1 MQYRK
6 DTGGDDDFEI
16 KQQLSSLLF
25 VKDLIESR
33 LKSINEGS
41 FDSDS
46 NGIPTQIDW
55 NNTKLFS
62 LPFDVV
68 LKNNIGLS
76 YFIEFMSSIG
86 AQGYVYFY
94 LNVEGFKVSAEQ
106 QISEAELI
114 KMGKCN
120 ANNCVHLDSLKE
132 AAINIYDTYL
142 SEKAS
147 HKLKLEETI
156 CKNIHSRIMTEKLSE
171 NWFDSAH
178 HQVYDIMM
186 NSEQFFAAFKK
197 SNHYVKLLAE
207 LDLLK
212 DLNGKQ
218 EEDCEPLAKCDD
230 NDSNSISFDD
240 CDSLN
245 SLEDIILT
253 SDNIS
258 ITSDGSGNSN
268 STTSGYSTSNTT
280 LHVSE
285 DIEVSAEIIK
295 TGVVREFGNAYAAY
309 VINVTKKT
317 INSPEEK
324 WVILR
329 RYSDFHAFHQN
340 ITDKFPNLKSLT
352 LPGKR
357 TFNNMN
363 KDFVEQ
369 RRHLL
374 NTYLNQLLKSSNT
387 RSDLR
392 EQVLNFFRPGNYE
405 KEKFQFS
412 KKVQNSIFNPL
423 KTSVMNVG
431 NVMKNSSGN
440 LLDGL
445 QRLSRLGSVPAP
457 NSTQSLHTS
466 KSSFR
471 LNFQNDSQNT
481 NPKLQTM
488 TPIESLKVSANL
500 DIDSEDNIPL
510 RIMLL
515 LMDEVFDLKNKNL
528 WLRRRIVTFLRQ
540 IIHMTYGDAINKK
553 IIDYVEDLTNSP
565 SIADYIK
572 AFKNSFWPNGQ
583 LAQPLPARSQ
593 STKMRTRVAAKML
606 LLTNDLKRIIG
617 SETSRKGLMCVF
629 EMFQHENL
637 NRRLV
642 LVLFE
647 GILQELFPNNHFDQI
662 FQKLHSKSTRIPES
676 ENKANNWP
684 PYLYKFLG
692 VDKSALKSP
701 TKSPIHRR
709 KKT

>member
-1 MQYRK
+1 MKVSDYIWIVLTIVLFITTFSLQLLLIVFSSLLFVIIGCLSSLYLNHSSVEKDYQIFRSCHSIQMIDSNKEWKEFLDNLNDNPVVHTLPKADVFTGDPLIDDQLNDVLRLAFRDYINSWYAYVSPNQEFTLHLYSIAQMAIKSVTQRLHSMDIVSYMTTKLVDDFASHLRLYRLAQNKLKELKVNDPNANLLSIFFDFEVSMERNICRDLVSEDNESCTDYLSQICDILQYLLLPIDCFKSRTFRSLFRGLVVKSCLYPLLEMLSDPDFINQTIVWLYKSYLVSSDTFINVLRLCDKSEELEAVRQMVCHEIAFLRSK

-324 WVILR
+324 
-329 RYSDFHAFHQN
+329 
-340 ITDKFPNLKSLT
+340 K
-352 LPGKR
+352 
-357 TFNNMN
+357 
-363 KDFVEQ
+363 E
-369 RRHLL
+369 
-374 NTYLNQLLKSSNT
+374 
-387 RSDLR
+387 
-392 EQVLNFFRPGNYE
+392 NF
-405 KEKFQFS
+405 
-412 KKVQNSIFNPL
+412 
-423 KTSVMNVG
+423 
-431 NVMKNSSGN
+431 
-440 LLDGL
+440 
-445 QRLSRLGSVPAP
+445 
-457 NSTQSLHTS
+457 
-466 KSSFR
+466 
-471 LNFQNDSQNT
+471 
-481 NPKLQTM
+481 
-488 TPIESLKVSANL
+488 
-500 DIDSEDNIPL
+500 
-510 RIMLL
+510 
-515 LMDEVFDLKNKNL
+515 
-528 WLRRRIVTFLRQ
+528 
-540 IIHMTYGDAINKK
+540 
-553 IIDYVEDLTNSP
+553 
-565 SIADYIK
+565 
-572 AFKNSFWPNGQ
+572 
-583 LAQPLPARSQ
+583 
-593 STKMRTRVAAKML
+593 
-606 LLTNDLKRIIG
+606 
-617 SETSRKGLMCVF
+617 
-629 EMFQHENL
+629 
-637 NRRLV
+637 
-642 LVLFE
+642 
-647 GILQELFPNNHFDQI
+647 
-662 FQKLHSKSTRIPES
+662 
-676 ENKANNWP
+676 
-684 PYLYKFLG
+684 
-692 VDKSALKSP
+692 
-701 TKSPIHRR
+701 
-709 KKT
+709 